1 MRKID
6 EAELNKILSNHK
18 LWLMDE
24 SNGIRA
30 DLSGVD
36 LEYADLDG
44 ADLRDAN
51 LGGADLRDA
60 DLRGAD
66 LRGACLWNADLSG
79 ADLGYADLGG
89 ANLGGADLSGA
100 DLSGADLGGAN
111 LGHANL
117 YDADFSGADLGYA
130 DLGGADLRDADLR
143 NADLRGANLGHANLR
158 YADLRCANLSDADL
172 GGANLWS
179 TDLSCVKNIFFPM
192 ACPEKGSF
200 IAFKKAGCYI
210 IELFIPSN
218 AKRCSATSRKC
229 RCSKAKVISITTPSG
244 DKTNITEVHSNYDPS
259 FIYKLGE
266 YVEVKNF
273 DDNRWNEC
281 STGIHFFITRQ
292 EAVEY

>member
-44 ADLRDAN
+44 VDLRNAN
-51 LGGADLRDA
+51 LSGADLGGADLRNANLWYA

-66 LRGACLWNADLSG
+66 LRYTSLGC

-89 ANLGGADLSGA
+89 ANLSGANLDGADLKSTDLRGANLGHTNLWSADLSGA
-100 DLSGADLGGAN
+100 DLSGA
-111 LGHANL
+111 
-117 YDADFSGADLGYA
+117 
-130 DLGGADLRDADLR
+130 
-143 NADLRGANLGHANLR
+143 
-158 YADLRCANLSDADL
+158 
-172 GGANLWS
+172 NLWS
-179 TDLSCVKNIFFPM
+179 ADLSCVKNIFFPM

-229 RCSKAKVISITTPSG
+229 RCSKAKVISITAPSG
-244 DKTNITEVHSNYDPS
+244 DKTNITEVHSNYDPN

-292 EAVEY
+292 EAVNY

>member
-44 ADLRDAN
+44 TDLRDAN
-51 LGGADLRDA
+51 LSGANLRGADLRSANLWYA

-66 LRGACLWNADLSG
+66 LRDASLGC

-89 ANLGGADLSGA
+89 ANLSSADLSGA
-100 DLSGADLGGAN
+100 DLRDADLRGAN

-117 YDADFSGADLGYA
+117 YDADFSG
-130 DLGGADLRDADLR
+130 
-143 NADLRGANLGHANLR
+143 
-158 YADLRCANLSDADL
+158 ADL

-244 DKTNITEVHSNYDPS
+244 DKTNITEVHSNYDPN

-281 STGIHFFITRQ
+281 STGIHFFLTRQ
-292 EAVEY
+292 EAVNY

>member
-18 LWLMDE
+18 LWLMNE

-30 DLSGVD
+30 NLSGVD
-36 LEYADLDG
+36 LEYANLDG

-51 LGGADLRDA
+51 LSGADLRGADLGGANLWYA

-66 LRGACLWNADLSG
+66 LRD
-79 ADLGYADLGG
+79 
-89 ANLGGADLSGA
+89 ANL
-100 DLSGADLGGAN
+100 
-111 LGHANL
+111 
-117 YDADFSGADLGYA
+117 SGADLGYA
-130 DLGGADLRDADLR
+130 DLGGADLSGADLR
-143 NADLRGANLGHANLR
+143 GADLRGANLKGANLGHTNL
-158 YADLRCANLSDADL
+158 YGADFSGADL

-179 TDLSCVKNIFFPM
+179 TVLNCVKNIFFPM
-192 ACPEKGSF
+192 TCPEKGSF

-229 RCSKAKVISITTPSG
+229 RCSKAKVISITTLSG
-244 DKTNITEVHSNYDPS
+244 DKTNITEVHSNYDPN

-266 YVEVKNF
+266 YVEVKDF

-292 EAVEY
+292 EAVNY

>member
-51 LGGADLRDA
+51 LSGA

-66 LRGACLWNADLSG
+66 LRSANLWYADLRGADLRDASLG
-79 ADLGYADLGG
+79 CADLGYATLEG

-100 DLSGADLGGAN
+100 DLRG
-111 LGHANL
+111 
-117 YDADFSGADLGYA
+117 
-130 DLGGADLRDADLR
+130 
-143 NADLRGANLGHANLR
+143 ADLRGANLGHANL
-158 YADLRCANLSDADL
+158 YGADLGGADL

-244 DKTNITEVHSNYDPS
+244 DKTNITEVHSNYDPN

-292 EAVEY
+292 EAVNY

>member
-44 ADLRDAN
+44 VDLRDAN
-51 LGGADLRDA
+51 LSGANLRGADLRGANLWYA

-66 LRGACLWNADLSG
+66 LRYASLGC

-89 ANLGGADLSGA
+89 ANLRCTDLRGADLRGA
-100 DLSGADLGGAN
+100 DLR
-111 LGHANL
+111 
-117 YDADFSGADLGYA
+117 
-130 DLGGADLRDADLR
+130 GADLRDANLYG
-143 NADLRGANLGHANLR
+143 ADLSG
-158 YADLRCANLSDADL
+158 ADL

-244 DKTNITEVHSNYDPS
+244 DKTNITEVHSNYDPN

-292 EAVEY
+292 EAVNY

>member
-24 SNGIRA
+24 SNGICA

-51 LGGADLRDA
+51 LSGADLRGADLRSANLWYADLRGADLRDASLGCADLGYADLGGANLSGADLEYADLRDA

-66 LRGACLWNADLSG
+66 L
-79 ADLGYADLGG
+79 
-89 ANLGGADLSGA
+89 
-100 DLSGADLGGAN
+100 
-111 LGHANL
+111 GHANL
-117 YDADFSGADLGYA
+117 YGADFSG
-130 DLGGADLRDADLR
+130 
-143 NADLRGANLGHANLR
+143 
-158 YADLRCANLSDADL
+158 ADL

-244 DKTNITEVHSNYDPS
+244 DKTNITEVYSNYDPN

-292 EAVEY
+292 EAVNY

>member
-30 DLSGVD
+30 DLSGAD

-51 LGGADLRDA
+51 LSGADLRGADLRNANLWYADLRGADLRDASLGCADLGYADLGGANLSGADLEYADLRDA

-66 LRGACLWNADLSG
+66 L
-79 ADLGYADLGG
+79 
-89 ANLGGADLSGA
+89 
-100 DLSGADLGGAN
+100 
-111 LGHANL
+111 GHANL
-117 YDADFSGADLGYA
+117 YGADFSG
-130 DLGGADLRDADLR
+130 
-143 NADLRGANLGHANLR
+143 
-158 YADLRCANLSDADL
+158 ADL

-200 IAFKKAGCYI
+200 IAFKKAGFYI

-244 DKTNITEVHSNYDPS
+244 DKTNITEVHSNYDPN

-292 EAVEY
+292 EAVNY

>member
-44 ADLRDAN
+44 TDLRDAN
-51 LGGADLRDA
+51 LSGADLGGANLSGANLWYA

-66 LRGACLWNADLSG
+66 LRDASLGC

-89 ANLGGADLSGA
+89 ADLSSADLSGA
-100 DLSGADLGGAN
+100 DLRDADLRGAN

-117 YDADFSGADLGYA
+117 YDADFSGA
-130 DLGGADLRDADLR
+130 
-143 NADLRGANLGHANLR
+143 N
-158 YADLRCANLSDADL
+158 L
-172 GGANLWS
+172 GGANLWYA
-179 TDLSCVKNIFFPM
+179 DLRGVKNIFFPM

-244 DKTNITEVHSNYDPS
+244 DKTNITEVHSNYDPN

-292 EAVEY
+292 EAVNY

>member
-36 LEYADLDG
+36 LEYANLDGADLGDANLSGADLRGADLRSANLWYANLRG
-44 ADLRDAN
+44 ADLRDASLGCADLRYADLGGADLGGAD

-66 LRGACLWNADLSG
+66 LRS
-79 ADLGYADLGG
+79 
-89 ANLGGADLSGA
+89 ANLW
-100 DLSGADLGGAN
+100 
-111 LGHANL
+111 
-117 YDADFSGADLGYA
+117 Y
-130 DLGGADLRDADLR
+130 
-143 NADLRGANLGHANLR
+143 ADLRG
-158 YADLRCANLSDADL
+158 ADL

-244 DKTNITEVHSNYDPS
+244 DKTNITEVHSNYDPN

-292 EAVEY
+292 EAVNY

>member
-51 LGGADLRDA
+51 LSGANLRGADLRNANLWYA

-66 LRGACLWNADLSG
+66 LRDASLGCADLE
-79 ADLGYADLGG
+79 
-89 ANLGGADLSGA
+89 
-100 DLSGADLGGAN
+100 
-111 LGHANL
+111 
-117 YDADFSGADLGYA
+117 YA
-130 DLGGADLRDADLR
+130 DLGGADLEYADLEYADLR
-143 NADLRGANLGHANLR
+143 DADLRGANLGHANLWS
-158 YADLRCANLSDADL
+158 ADLSGADL

-244 DKTNITEVHSNYDPS
+244 DKTNITEVHSNYDPN

-266 YVEVKNF
+266 YVEVKDF

-281 STGIHFFITRQ
+281 STGIHFFVTRQ

>member
-36 LEYADLDG
+36 LEYANLDG

-51 LGGADLRDA
+51 LSGANLSGADLGGANLWYA

-66 LRGACLWNADLSG
+66 LRDTNLGC

-89 ANLGGADLSGA
+89 ANLSGA
-100 DLSGADLGGAN
+100 DLDGADLK
-111 LGHANL
+111 
-117 YDADFSGADLGYA
+117 ST
-130 DLGGADLRDADLR
+130 
-143 NADLRGANLGHANLR
+143 DLRGANLGHTNLWGADFSG
-158 YADLRCANLSDADL
+158 ADLRGADL
-172 GGANLWS
+172 WNA
-179 TDLSCVKNIFFPM
+179 DLSCVKNIFFPM

-200 IAFKKAGCYI
+200 IAFKKAGFYI

-244 DKTNITEVHSNYDPS
+244 DKTNITEVHSNYDPN

-281 STGIHFFITRQ
+281 STGIHFFLTRQ
-292 EAVEY
+292 EAVNY

>member
-24 SNGIRA
+24 PNGIRA

-36 LEYADLDG
+36 LSDANLRG
-44 ADLRDAN
+44 ADLRYAN
-51 LGGADLRDA
+51 LSGAYIEGANLYGAILYGVNLGCANLRYT

-66 LRGACLWNADLSG
+66 LKSAYLRNVNLGCADLSG
-79 ADLGYADLGG
+79 ADLRNANLWNADLRYTNLSG
-89 ANLGGADLSGA
+89 ANLGCANLSGA
-100 DLSGADLGGAN
+100 NLKSADLRDVNLGCANLSGAN
-111 LGHANL
+111 LG
-117 YDADFSGADLGYA
+117 
-130 DLGGADLRDADLR
+130 
-143 NADLRGANLGHANLR
+143 
-158 YADLRCANLSDADL
+158 CANLS
-172 GGANLWS
+172 GANFWDA
-179 TDLSCVKNIFFPM
+179 DLSCVKNIFFPM

-244 DKTNITEVHSNYDPS
+244 DKTNITEVHSDYDPN

-292 EAVEY
+292 EAVNY

>member
-51 LGGADLRDA
+51 LSGANLRGADLRSANLWYA

-66 LRGACLWNADLSG
+66 LRDASLGC

-100 DLSGADLGGAN
+100 DL
-111 LGHANL
+111 
-117 YDADFSGADLGYA
+117 
-130 DLGGADLRDADLR
+130 RD
-143 NADLRGANLGHANLR
+143 ADLRGANLWC
-158 YADLRCANLSDADL
+158 ADLNGADFSGANL

-244 DKTNITEVHSNYDPS
+244 DKTNITEVHSNYDPN

-292 EAVEY
+292 EAVNY

>member
-51 LGGADLRDA
+51 LSGA

-66 LRGACLWNADLSG
+66 LRDANLWYADLRGADLRDASLG
-79 ADLGYADLGG
+79 CADLGYADLGG
-89 ANLGGADLSGA
+89 ANLGGADLR
-100 DLSGADLGGAN
+100 
-111 LGHANL
+111 
-117 YDADFSGADLGYA
+117 
-130 DLGGADLRDADLR
+130 GADLRD
-143 NADLRGANLGHANLR
+143 ADLRGANLGHANL
-158 YADLRCANLSDADL
+158 YGADFSGADL

-244 DKTNITEVHSNYDPS
+244 DKTNITEVYSNYDPN

-292 EAVEY
+292 EAVNY

>member
-30 DLSGVD
+30 DLSGAD
-36 LEYADLDG
+36 LEYANLDG
-44 ADLRDAN
+44 ADLGDAN
-51 LGGADLRDA
+51 LSGADLGGANLSGANLWYA

-66 LRGACLWNADLSG
+66 LRYASLGC

-89 ANLGGADLSGA
+89 ANLRCADLRGADLRGA
-100 DLSGADLGGAN
+100 DLR
-111 LGHANL
+111 
-117 YDADFSGADLGYA
+117 
-130 DLGGADLRDADLR
+130 GADLRDANLYG
-143 NADLRGANLGHANLR
+143 ADLRG
-158 YADLRCANLSDADL
+158 ADL

-244 DKTNITEVHSNYDPS
+244 DKTNITEVYSNYDPN
-259 FIYKLGE
+259 FMYKLGE

-292 EAVEY
+292 EAVNY

>member
-51 LGGADLRDA
+51 LSGA

-66 LRGACLWNADLSG
+66 LRNANLWYADLRG
-79 ADLGYADLGG
+79 ADLRDASLGCADLEYADLGG
-89 ANLGGADLSGA
+89 ANLSGA
-100 DLSGADLGGAN
+100 DLRNAN
-111 LGHANL
+111 
-117 YDADFSGADLGYA
+117 
-130 DLGGADLRDADLR
+130 LR
-143 NADLRGANLGHANLR
+143 NADLRGANLGHANL
-158 YADLRCANLSDADL
+158 YGADFSGADL

-229 RCSKAKVISITTPSG
+229 RCSKAKIISITTPSG
-244 DKTNITEVHSNYDPS
+244 DKTNITEVHSNYDPN

-292 EAVEY
+292 EAVNY

>member
-51 LGGADLRDA
+51 LSGA

-66 LRGACLWNADLSG
+66 LRSANLWYADLRGADLRYASLG
-79 ADLGYADLGG
+79 CADLGYADLGG
-89 ANLGGADLSGA
+89 ANLGCADLRGADLRGA
-100 DLSGADLGGAN
+100 DLR
-111 LGHANL
+111 
-117 YDADFSGADLGYA
+117 
-130 DLGGADLRDADLR
+130 GADLRDANLY
-143 NADLRGANLGHANLR
+143 GANLGG
-158 YADLRCANLSDADL
+158 ADL

-229 RCSKAKVISITTPSG
+229 RCSKAKVISITTLSG
-244 DKTNITEVHSNYDPS
+244 DKTNITEVHSNYDPN

-281 STGIHFFITRQ
+281 STGIYFFITRQ
-292 EAVEY
+292 EAVNY

>member
-24 SNGIRA
+24 PNGIRA

-36 LEYADLDG
+36 LS
-44 ADLRDAN
+44 DAN
-51 LGGADLRDA
+51 
-60 DLRGAD
+60 LRGAD
-66 LRGACLWNADLSG
+66 LRYANLSGAYIEGANLYGAILYGVNLGCANLRYTDLRGANLKSAYLRNVNLGCADLSG
-79 ADLGYADLGG
+79 ADLRNANLWNADLRYTNLSG
-89 ANLGGADLSGA
+89 ANLGCANLSGA
-100 DLSGADLGGAN
+100 NLKSADLKDVNLGCANLSGADLG
-111 LGHANL
+111 
-117 YDADFSGADLGYA
+117 
-130 DLGGADLRDADLR
+130 
-143 NADLRGANLGHANLR
+143 
-158 YADLRCANLSDADL
+158 CANLS
-172 GGANLWS
+172 GANFWDA
-179 TDLSCVKNIFFPM
+179 DLSCVKNIFFPM

-229 RCSKAKVISITTPSG
+229 RCSKAKVISITTLSG
-244 DKTNITEVHSNYDPS
+244 DKTNITEVHSNYDPN

-273 DDNRWNEC
+273 DVNRWNEC
-281 STGIHFFITRQ
+281 STGIYFFITRQ
-292 EAVEY
+292 EAVNY

>member
-51 LGGADLRDA
+51 LSGA

-66 LRGACLWNADLSG
+66 LRSANLWYADLRGADLRDASLG
-79 ADLGYADLGG
+79 CADLGYADLGG

-100 DLSGADLGGAN
+100 DLRDTDLRGAN

-117 YDADFSGADLGYA
+117 YDADFSG
-130 DLGGADLRDADLR
+130 
-143 NADLRGANLGHANLR
+143 
-158 YADLRCANLSDADL
+158 ADL

-244 DKTNITEVHSNYDPS
+244 DKTNITEVHSNYDPN

-281 STGIHFFITRQ
+281 STGIHFFLTRQ
-292 EAVEY
+292 EAVNY

>member
-30 DLSGVD
+30 DLSGAD
-36 LEYADLDG
+36 LEYANLDG
-44 ADLRDAN
+44 ADLCEANLSGADLGGAN
-51 LGGADLRDA
+51 LGGADLWYA

-66 LRGACLWNADLSG
+66 LRYASLGC

-89 ANLGGADLSGA
+89 ANLSNADLRGADLRGA
-100 DLSGADLGGAN
+100 DLR
-111 LGHANL
+111 
-117 YDADFSGADLGYA
+117 
-130 DLGGADLRDADLR
+130 GADLRDANLYGADLKGANLSGANLW
-143 NADLRGANLGHANLR
+143 NADLRGA
-158 YADLRCANLSDADL
+158 
-172 GGANLWS
+172 
-179 TDLSCVKNIFFPM
+179 KNIFFPM

-200 IAFKKAGCYI
+200 IAFKKAGFYI

-244 DKTNITEVHSNYDPS
+244 DKTNITEVYSNYDPN

-292 EAVEY
+292 EAVNY

>member
-44 ADLRDAN
+44 ADLRDAGLGCADLGYADLDGAN
-51 LGGADLRDA
+51 LRGADLSGVDLEYADLRSADLSGADLRSA

-66 LRGACLWNADLSG
+66 LRGAN
-79 ADLGYADLGG
+79 
-89 ANLGGADLSGA
+89 LSGA
-100 DLSGADLGGAN
+100 DLSGADLR
-111 LGHANL
+111 HANL
-117 YDADFSGADLGYA
+117 SG
-130 DLGGADLRDADLR
+130 
-143 NADLRGANLGHANLR
+143 
-158 YADLRCANLSDADL
+158 ADLRCANLSDADL

-244 DKTNITEVHSNYDPS
+244 DKTNITEVHSNYDPN

>member
-51 LGGADLRDA
+51 LSGA

-66 LRGACLWNADLSG
+66 LRDANLWYADLRGANLRDASLG
-79 ADLGYADLGG
+79 CADLGYADLGG
-89 ANLGGADLSGA
+89 ANLGGADLRGA
-100 DLSGADLGGAN
+100 DLRDADLRGAN

-117 YDADFSGADLGYA
+117 YDADFSGADLG
-130 DLGGADLRDADLR
+130 GAD
-143 NADLRGANLGHANLR
+143 
-158 YADLRCANLSDADL
+158 
-172 GGANLWS
+172 LWS

-244 DKTNITEVHSNYDPS
+244 DKTNITEVYSNYDPN

-292 EAVEY
+292 EAVNY

>member
-44 ADLRDAN
+44 ADLGDAN
-51 LGGADLRDA
+51 LSGA

-66 LRGACLWNADLSG
+66 LRSANLWYADLRGADLRDASLG
-79 ADLGYADLGG
+79 CADLGYADLGG
-89 ANLGGADLSGA
+89 ANLSGA
-100 DLSGADLGGAN
+100 DLSGADLRDADLRGAN
-111 LGHANL
+111 LRHANL
-117 YDADFSGADLGYA
+117 YDADLRGADLDG
-130 DLGGADLRDADLR
+130 
-143 NADLRGANLGHANLR
+143 ADLRGANLRHANL
-158 YADLRCANLSDADL
+158 YDADLYDADLRGADL

-244 DKTNITEVHSNYDPS
+244 DKTNITEVHSNYDPN

-292 EAVEY
+292 EAVNY

>member
-51 LGGADLRDA
+51 LSGANLRGADLRNANLWYA

-66 LRGACLWNADLSG
+66 LRDASLGCADLE
-79 ADLGYADLGG
+79 
-89 ANLGGADLSGA
+89 
-100 DLSGADLGGAN
+100 
-111 LGHANL
+111 
-117 YDADFSGADLGYA
+117 YA
-130 DLGGADLRDADLR
+130 DLGGADLEYADLEYADLR
-143 NADLRGANLGHANLR
+143 DADLRGANLGHANLWS
-158 YADLRCANLSDADL
+158 ADLSGADL

-229 RCSKAKVISITTPSG
+229 RCSKAKVISITTSSG
-244 DKTNITEVHSNYDPS
+244 DKTNITEVHSNYDPN

-292 EAVEY
+292 EAVNY